1 MKKWSNIEA
10 ELKKNL
16 AYKKIVYEK
25 SIESITDK
33 VNIIYPVIYLSYLFT
48 LYWNFSSRFM

>member
-48 LYWNFSSRFM
+48 LYWKFSSRFM